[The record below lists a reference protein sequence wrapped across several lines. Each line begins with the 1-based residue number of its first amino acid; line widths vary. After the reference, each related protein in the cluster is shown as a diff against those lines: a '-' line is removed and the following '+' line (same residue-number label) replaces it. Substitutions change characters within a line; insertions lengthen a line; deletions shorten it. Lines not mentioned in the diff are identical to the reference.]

1 MARPNSAG
9 LPLELP
15 LDALFQ
21 LSRFLTIASSGIAR
35 HLLARNSVAIDVQ
48 EEQVVS
54 LREACGLLP
63 RRRAG
68 KKPAI
73 ETLYRW
79 SLRGCRGI
87 KLETVQVGATRC
99 TSVEALQRFFDALTA
114 ASDAANTL
122 PTPAPVA
129 TKSRRKAIQAAT
141 AFCESS
147 GI

>member
-1 MARPNSAG
+1 M
-9 LPLELP
+9 
-15 LDALFQ
+15 
-21 LSRFLTIASSGIAR
+21 
-35 HLLARNSVAIDVQ
+35 AIDVQ
-48 EEQVVS
+48 DEQVVS
-54 LREACGLLP
+54 LRAACDLLP

-68 KKPAI
+68 KKPAV

-114 ASDAANTL
+114 AADAANTL
-122 PTPAPVA
+122 PTSAPVPTA
-129 TKSRRKAIQAAT
+129 TRRREVAAAT
-141 AFCESS
+141 AYCEAA

>member
-1 MARPNSAG
+1 MAIEV
-9 LPLELP
+9 L
-15 LDALFQ
+15 
-21 LSRFLTIASSGIAR
+21 
-35 HLLARNSVAIDVQ
+35 
-48 EEQVVS
+48 EEQVIS
-54 LREACGLLP
+54 LREACGILP

-79 SLRGCRGI
+79 SLRGCRGV

-114 ASDAANTL
+114 ATDAAKML
-122 PTPAPVA
+122 PSPAHTP
-129 TKSRRKAIQAAT
+129 TKIRRKEIAEAER
-141 AFCESS
+141 FCESA

>member
-1 MARPNSAG
+1 
-9 LPLELP
+9 
-15 LDALFQ
+15 
-21 LSRFLTIASSGIAR
+21 
-35 HLLARNSVAIDVQ
+35 VAINVQ
-48 EEQVVS
+48 DEQVIS

-87 KLETVQVGATRC
+87 KLETVQVGGTRC
-99 TSVEALQRFFDALTA
+99 TSREALQRFCDALTA
-114 ASDAANTL
+114 AAGTSTASVAQAVDCRRRAEIAAAERICN
-122 PTPAPVA
+122 
-129 TKSRRKAIQAAT
+129 AA
-141 AFCESS
+141 

>member
-1 MARPNSAG
+1 M
-9 LPLELP
+9 
-15 LDALFQ
+15 
-21 LSRFLTIASSGIAR
+21 
-35 HLLARNSVAIDVQ
+35 AIDVCI
-48 EEQVVS
+48 EEVVS
-54 LREACGLLP
+54 LRDACSLLP

-114 ASDAANTL
+114 AAG
-122 PTPAPVA
+122 
-129 TKSRRKAIQAAT
+129 AAT
-141 AFCESS
+141 AAVTPPPVLSAVRRREVAAAASYCEAA